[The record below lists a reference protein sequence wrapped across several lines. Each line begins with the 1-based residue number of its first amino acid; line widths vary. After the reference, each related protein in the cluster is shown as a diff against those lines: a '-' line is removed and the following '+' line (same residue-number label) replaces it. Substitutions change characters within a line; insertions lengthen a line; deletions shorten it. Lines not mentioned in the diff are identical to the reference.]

1 MKPPAAP
8 ESTPPPG
15 AGRTTADSGGP
26 GLPGFRTWR
35 RVYWFVLGCF
45 AAYVVLL
52 TWFTR
57 LFSR

>member
-8 ESTPPPG
+8 ESNPPPG
-15 AGRTTADSGGP
+15 AGADDSAGP

-52 TWFTR
+52 VWFTR

>member
-8 ESTPPPG
+8 ESTQPPG
-15 AGRTTADSGGP
+15 AGGGAAESGDP

-52 TWFTR
+52 VWFMR
-57 LFSR
+57 LFAR